1 MRYFP
6 TEQWLEEYGRLLE
19 ESGTLDGVATGWGV
33 GFDGDV
39 LFVIEDLPL
48 AETTLGDLPEP
59 VLADL
64 PEGIQA
70 SIEDVTLAEAPT
82 YFDEG
87 VRESLPGPAA
97 MLLDQLEASVVD
109 GDVYAYI
116 GLVEGHCTGVELL
129 ESPDEREVGFVIRGD
144 YTVWR
149 QIIDGRPAA
158 SALLSNDLTIEGSWF
173 RLGQYA
179 AVPQLLGDI
188 AAEVETVH
196 LFQGAETSTSDALLD
211 EAVRTPVAVQRLA
224 QRQATLVSRTFGFL

>member
-1 MRYFP
+1 MRYYP
-6 TEQWLEEYGRLLE
+6 TEEWLEEYGRLLD
-19 ESGTLDGVATGWGV
+19 ESDTLDSVAAGWGV

-39 LFVIEDLPL
+39 LFAIESLPL
-48 AETTLGDLPEP
+48 EETTLGDLPDP

-64 PEGIQA
+64 PDA
-70 SIEDVTLAEAPT
+70 LRATIEDVTLADAPS
-82 YFDEG
+82 YFDET
-87 VRESLPGPAA
+87 VRESLPAVAA
-97 MLLDQLEASVVD
+97 RLLDQLEAYVVD
-109 GDVYAYI
+109 GTIYAYI

-129 ESPDEREVGFVIRGD
+129 EDPDERDVGFVIRGD
-144 YTVWR
+144 HTVWR

-179 AVPQLLGDI
+179 AVPQLLGEI

-196 LFQGAETSTSDALLD
+196 LFDGEDGSASDALLD